1 MSRVATYKARK
12 GLSMKLEELLGEE
25 LYTQVKDKIDAANA
39 KETDKLKHIRYA
51 DLSEGEYVSKAKY
64 ETIASEKQNL
74 ETQISTLNTT
84 ITTLKNGN
92 KDNEDLQTTIKNLN
106 KDIENLK
113 LESEKTT
120 KAYALKEQLTKA
132 GVQDPDY
139 LIYKHGGIEKFNFNK
154 DNKPIG
160 VEESIKSYKDDKSMA
175 HLFAQQ
181 QKPPY
186 NPAGGGDPALKNPW
200 SKDHFNLTEQGKLIL
215 ENPAQAK
222 ELAAIAGVTF

>member
-1 MSRVATYKARK
+1 
-12 GLSMKLEELLGEE
+12 MKLEELLGEE
-25 LYTQVKDKIDAANA
+25 LYTEVKDKIDSANA

-139 LIYKHGGIEKFNFNK
+139 LIYKHGGIEKFNFDK

-160 VEESIKSYKDDKSMA
+160 VEESIKSYKEDKSMT
-175 HLFAQQ
+175 HLFTQQ

-186 NPAGGGDPALKNPW
+186 NPNGGGDPALKNPW
-200 SKDHFNLTEQGKLIL
+200 SKDHFNLTEQGRLIR
-215 ENPAQAK
+215 ENTAQAK
-222 ELAAIAGVTF
+222 ELAAAAGVTF

>member
-1 MSRVATYKARK
+1 MPRVATYKARK

-92 KDNEDLQTTIKNLN
+92 KDNEALQTTIQNLN

-113 LESEKTT
+113 AESEKNT
-120 KAYALKEQLTKA
+120 KTFALKEQLSKA

-139 LIYKHGGIEKFNFNK
+139 LIYKHGGIDKFNFDK
-154 DNKPIG
+154 ENKPIG
-160 VEESIKSYKDDKSMA
+160 VEDTIKPYKEDKTMA
-175 HLFAQQ
+175 YLFAAQ

-186 NPAGGGDPALKNPW
+186 DPAGGGTPINNPW
-200 SKDHFNLTEQGKLIL
+200 SKEHFNLTEQGKLIL

-222 ELAAIAGVTF
+222 ELAAAAGITF

>member
-1 MSRVATYKARK
+1 
-12 GLSMKLEELLGEE
+12 MKLEELLGAE
-25 LYTQVKDKIDAANA
+25 LYKQVKDKIDEVNA

-64 ETIASEKQNL
+64 DSIASEKQNL

-92 KDNEDLQTTIKNLN
+92 KDNEELQNTIKTLN
-106 KDIENLK
+106 ADIQKLKD
-113 LESEKTT
+113 ESVNTAKM
-120 KAYALKEQLTKA
+120 YALKEQLAKV

-139 LIYKHGGIEKFNFNK
+139 IIYKHGGIDKFNFDK
-154 DNKPIG
+154 ENKPIG
-160 VEESIKSYKDDKSMA
+160 VEDTIKPYKEDKTMA
-175 HLFAQQ
+175 YLFATQ

-186 NPAGGGDPALKNPW
+186 DPAGGGTPINNPW
-200 SKDHFNLTEQGKLIL
+200 SKEHFNLTEQGKLIR

-222 ELAAIAGVTF
+222 ELAAAAGITF